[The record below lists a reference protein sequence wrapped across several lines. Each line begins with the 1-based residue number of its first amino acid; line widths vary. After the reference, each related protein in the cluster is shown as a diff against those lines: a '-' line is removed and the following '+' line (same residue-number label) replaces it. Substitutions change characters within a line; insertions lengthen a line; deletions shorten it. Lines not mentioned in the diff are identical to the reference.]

1 MKTSDSKSSEKASA
15 EEKNIE
21 ENLEKCTFSTFIVK
35 RMNGE
40 TVAVLG
46 TKKRRFTMENQRN
59 VRARYTVHQRR
70 KVVTKN
76 LKNLENKFGD
86 DINPIHWAAINGYSD
101 VIKVLANVISA
112 PLNTPDSHGWTPIFM
127 AAYFDHAEIIE
138 TLATMLPIED
148 IINYNL
154 QNDFGIC
161 PIYMAAKYDHKDVV
175 ESFLNLPG
183 INHLISQQ
191 NPIIRAAE
199 KGLLGVVKLLA
210 PLMKKAGIS
219 PNSPN
224 VYGQTPIYVAAEKG
238 HVNIVKYLAPLSEKN
253 PNAPTNNGDTPIDVA
268 ARNYDLNRDE
278 IIQFLLPYLSNNQ

>member
-15 EEKNIE
+15 EEKHIE
-21 ENLEKCTFSTFIVK
+21 ENLEKIHSSQSQ
-35 RMNGE
+35 NEE

-59 VRARYTVHQRR
+59 VRACTIHQRR
-70 KVVTKN
+70 KVVTIH

-101 VIKVLANVISA
+101 VIKVLANVISV

-183 INHLISQQ
+183 INHLISQK

-268 ARNYDLNRDE
+268 ARNYDLKRDE
-278 IIQFLLPYLSNNQ
+278 IIQFLLPYLSNNINNQ